1 MMLFLYKINSPCVK
15 EERGPDPV
23 ELVRGVSLSEG
34 EQPAHVVH
42 AAHLKTSRVKYFD
55 ILKNI

>member
-1 MMLFLYKINSPCVK
+1 MMLYFDIKINSPCVK

-42 AAHLKTSRVKYFD
+42 AAHLLHQVLN
-55 ILKNI
+55 ILTF

>member
-1 MMLFLYKINSPCVK
+1 MK

-42 AAHLKTSRVKYFD
+42 AAHLQTLRVKYFY